1 MGEQQLIHVANGH
14 LHTAIPCSQLSF
26 VVTKQVSFNQKQWFI
41 NVSMVSFVANIP
53 KRYSKYV
60 IQVAHGYLLSAIP
73 CSRSSFVVPKRT
85 RFNQNQRYINVSISY
100 MSLNRHLHALLD
112 RRKHKMSVSCKL
124 FEPNNGPSQELLCR
138 CVRQKQ
144 CLMAVQS
151 SKTSGIA
158 NDYNGIWFADVS
170 LV

>member
-1 MGEQQLIHVANGH
+1 MSKVLLVDQFLKPNGVCS
-14 LHTAIPCSQLSF
+14 LTTAKPSSRSSF
-26 VVTKQVSFNQKQWFI
+26 VEDPVSTKSNDPSTW
-41 NVSMVSFVANIP
+41 VSFVANIP

-112 RRKHKMSVSCKL
+112 RRKHKMSVSCKP
-124 FEPNNGPSQELLCR
+124 FEPNKGPS
-138 CVRQKQ
+138 
-144 CLMAVQS
+144 
-151 SKTSGIA
+151 
-158 NDYNGIWFADVS
+158 
-170 LV
+170 